1 MCQCCGIGTLPSSL
15 RRAGRATP
23 IDRWVADLMDM
34 PEEKRTQSLYELCL
48 RLNLRMSH
56 LEDADETYARR
67 LGLR

>member
-1 MCQCCGIGTLPSSL
+1 MARR
-15 RRAGRATP
+15 RRAAQRTP
-23 IDRWVADLMDM
+23 IDRWVADLTDM
-34 PEEKRTQSLYELCL
+34 PEEKRAQSLYELCL